1 MTRYERTLVERIT
14 VNPKILNGRPIIRNL
29 PLTVEQILAM
39 LAAGESYGAVLNAN
53 PLLEQDDI
61 LACLDYARRLVACM
75 RLAGADLPP
84 D

>member
-1 MTRYERTLVERIT
+1 MTRHERALLERIT
-14 VNPKILNGRPIIRNL
+14 VNPKILNGRPVIRNL
-29 PLTVEQILAM
+29 PLAVEQILAM
-39 LAAGESYGAVLNAN
+39 LAAGDGYGTVLNAN

-61 LACLDYARRLVACM
+61 LACLEYARRLVTCM

>member
-1 MTRYERTLVERIT
+1 MTRHEQALLERIT
-14 VNPKILNGRPIIRNL
+14 VNPKILNGRPVIRNL

-39 LAAGESYGAVLNAN
+39 LAAGESYEVVLNAN
-53 PLLEQDDI
+53 SFLEQDDI
-61 LACLDYARRLVACM
+61 LACLEYARRLVACM